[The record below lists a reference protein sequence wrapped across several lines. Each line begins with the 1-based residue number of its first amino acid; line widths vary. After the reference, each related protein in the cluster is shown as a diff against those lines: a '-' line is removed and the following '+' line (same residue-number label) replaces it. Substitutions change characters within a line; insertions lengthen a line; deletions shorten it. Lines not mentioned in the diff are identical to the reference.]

1 MARHGFTKFG
11 VILVIFIIS
20 QQHQFSNAQQCRV
33 SCSQTGYKGK
43 LRYSRALEVA
53 QNREHELDD
62 NFGPGDLDDI
72 IRYRNKRSDLVGKN
86 LKNCHPTLFV
96 SKAKMKINTFKKLF
110 FVKYIVVLKECKF
123 KCTIFLELGFS
134 LF

>member
-20 QQHQFSNAQQCRV
+20 QLYQFSNAQQCRV

-86 LKNCHPTLFV
+86 LKKITFMLNFV
-96 SKAKMKINTFKKLF
+96 
-110 FVKYIVVLKECKF
+110 V
-123 KCTIFLELGFS
+123 
-134 LF
+134 